1 MLDYKDQIKSIYEY
15 IKRSESEQKHPYA
28 YEICL
33 LVGVEET
40 ALTSR
45 TSGTKSF
52 NHDIEKAVE
61 KAKLSHGV
69 LRVNVF
75 GGKSYNA
82 KKLNTYTVNV
92 SGILN
97 PPTPPIEEAV
107 IMQRVDDKIK
117 QYEQRQN
124 TGGLGEIDSLLGLVS
139 GENGEVKSRLEGLFG
154 VFNAL
159 SGNNKEIDR
168 INYQKQLDDF
178 KYETRFNGL
187 QEKYEIL
194 KAENAELKAYKSQ
207 FEGENKDLK
216 AEKLDLEARLAG
228 YSSTELMKRV
238 AIGAVANLG
247 GRILT
252 NSPKTA
258 ELLGLTPQELKGA
271 LGFVEDETEHPQANQ
286 QHPHVEVE
294 EVGNPQTPEERQ
306 KAEIIKNLSEALTTW
321 ELEEVAKIANIVGL
335 CLDKAERINQTLA
348 YLNKSMQGV
357 EPHKANEDEE
367 V

>member
-61 KAKLSHGV
+61 KAKQSHGV
-69 LRVNVF
+69 LRVSIF

-82 KKLNTYTVNV
+82 KKINTYTVNV
-92 SGILN
+92 SGMLN

-107 IMQRVDDKIK
+107 IMQKVDDKIK

-178 KYETRFNGL
+178 KYETRFSSL
-187 QEKYEIL
+187 QEKYESL

-258 ELLGLTPQELKGA
+258 ELLGLTSQELKGA
-271 LGFVEDETEHPQANQ
+271 LGFVEEAEQAHTDEQA
-286 QHPHVEVE
+286 PEVEVE
-294 EVGNPQTPEERQ
+294 EVGSPQTPQERQ
-306 KAEIIKNLSEALTTW
+306 KAEIIKNLSDALVTW

-348 YLNKSMQGV
+348 YLNKTMQGV
-357 EPHKANEDEE
+357 SPGKTNEDEE
-367 V
+367 I